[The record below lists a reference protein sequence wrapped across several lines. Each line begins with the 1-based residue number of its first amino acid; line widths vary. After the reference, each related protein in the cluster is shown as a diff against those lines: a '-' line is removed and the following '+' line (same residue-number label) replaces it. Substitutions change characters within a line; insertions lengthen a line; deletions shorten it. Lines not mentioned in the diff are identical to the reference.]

1 MNDGTGLDRRTF
13 PERVGGGIA
22 VLVTSGPGLLHAQ
35 AAAHLY
41 PEDFNAYLVI
51 GQNGRVTV
59 FSGKIEM
66 GQGVMTSQAQM
77 VAEELGVSIAA
88 IDMVLGDTDRCPW
101 DMGTFGSLSTRM
113 FGPALRAAAAQARL
127 ELPTLA
133 GQRLGAAADQ
143 LEVKDGR
150 VAVRGEPGRRVS
162 FGTLSQG
169 AAITHVLDGKAL
181 LRGVSEFTVMGTSA
195 VRLDATEKVTGEA
208 LYTADIRVPGMLYAR
223 ILRPP
228 THGATLTYLDAS
240 GAARLQGVTVVQRDG
255 LVAVL
260 HAQPDGAPVALA
272 GLAADWK
279 LPPPGLDPDTIF
291 EHILQASGAPKEIV
305 RRGDVAAAR
314 AGAQQVFESTYEKGY
329 VAHAALET
337 HAALAELKDGRM
349 TVCASTQMPFPTRD
363 RIAKALGMSGSNV
376 HVITPLLGGGFGGKS
391 ADGQAIEAA
400 RLAQIT
406 GKPVQVA
413 WTREEEFF
421 NDTFDPASVV
431 KVASAIDRNGR
442 LTLWDYSVF
451 AAGERAATT
460 FYSVPNARIRTAGRT
475 SYGTQAEGASVHPF
489 AVGSWRGP
497 GANMNVFAI
506 ESQID
511 IMASAAGVDPLEFR
525 LRNLDDARMR
535 RVLQAVAAAFGWQA
549 AAAPSGRGVGLACVI
564 DAGTYVA
571 TMAEVKVDASSGK
584 VTVMRIVCAQD
595 MGIVVNPEGAKMQ
608 IEGGLTMGL
617 GYTLAK
623 ELRFHGGE
631 ILDRNF
637 DSYEIPRFGWIP
649 RVEAVLVK
657 NDDVAP
663 EGGGEPAITT
673 TGAVIANAGFDAT
686 GVRQYRFPLL
696 PSRSGGMPLM
706 ETLERRQSQREF
718 APDSLPEQTLSDL
731 LWAAG
736 GINRREHG
744 GRTSPSALNAQEAL
758 IYMAMPQGLFLYD
771 PVHHQLQLGIASDVR
786 RVTGNQDFVDNAP
799 LDIVY
804 VADHTR
810 MKPVPAAQR
819 SPYAFA
825 TAGAMMQN
833 VYLYCASTGLSTVIR
848 AWFDRDALSK
858 AMGLV
863 PDHQLMLCQTV
874 GFAAT
879 GKPA

>member
-13 PERVGGGIA
+13 LERVGGGIA

-66 GQGVMTSQAQM
+66 GQGAMTSQAQM
-77 VAEELGVSIAA
+77 VAEELGVSLAA

-101 DMGTFGSLSTRM
+101 DMGTFGSLTTRM

-127 ELPTLA
+127 ELVTLA

-143 LEVKDGR
+143 LEVRDGQ
-150 VAVRGEPGRRVS
+150 VAVRGEPGRMVS
-162 FGTLSQG
+162 FGTLSKG

-181 LRGVSEFTVMGTSA
+181 LRGVSEFTVMGTSP

-228 THGATLTYLDAS
+228 MHGATLTYLDAS

-260 HAQPDGAPVALA
+260 HAQPYGATAALA

-279 LPPPGLDPDTIF
+279 LPPLGLDPDTIF

-314 AGAQQVFESTYEKGY
+314 AGAKQVFESTYEKGY

-349 TVCASTQMPFPTRD
+349 TVWASTQTPFPTRD
-363 RIAKALGMSGSNV
+363 RIATALGMPGPNV
-376 HVITPLLGGGFGGKS
+376 RVITPLLGGGFGGKS

-431 KVASAIDRNGR
+431 KVVSGIDRNGR
-442 LTLWDYSVF
+442 ITLWDYSVF

-460 FYSVPNARIRTAGRT
+460 FYSVPNARIRSAGRT
-475 SYGTQAEGASVHPF
+475 SYGTQAEGASAHPF

-511 IMASAAGVDPLEFR
+511 TMASAAGVDPLEFR

-535 RVLQAVAAAFGWQA
+535 RVLQAAAAAFGWQA

-571 TMAEVKVDASSGK
+571 TMAEVKVDAATGK
-584 VTVMRIVCAQD
+584 VTVLRIVCAQD
-595 MGIVVNPEGAKMQ
+595 MGIVVNPEGAMMQ

-617 GYTLAK
+617 GYTLAE

-663 EGGGEPAITT
+663 EGGGEPSITT
-673 TGAVIANAGFDAT
+673 TGAVIANAVFDAT
-686 GVRQYRFPLL
+686 GVRQYRLPLL
-696 PSRSGGMPLM
+696 PERVRASI
-706 ETLERRQSQREF
+706 ET
-718 APDSLPEQTLSDL
+718 
-731 LWAAG
+731 
-736 GINRREHG
+736 
-744 GRTSPSALNAQEAL
+744 
-758 IYMAMPQGLFLYD
+758 
-771 PVHHQLQLGIASDVR
+771 
-786 RVTGNQDFVDNAP
+786 
-799 LDIVY
+799 
-804 VADHTR
+804 
-810 MKPVPAAQR
+810 R
-819 SPYAFA
+819 SPGSKPLPGTA
-825 TAGAMMQN
+825 TTHSGA
-833 VYLYCASTGLSTVIR
+833 
-848 AWFDRDALSK
+848 
-858 AMGLV
+858 
-863 PDHQLMLCQTV
+863 
-874 GFAAT
+874 
-879 GKPA
+879 